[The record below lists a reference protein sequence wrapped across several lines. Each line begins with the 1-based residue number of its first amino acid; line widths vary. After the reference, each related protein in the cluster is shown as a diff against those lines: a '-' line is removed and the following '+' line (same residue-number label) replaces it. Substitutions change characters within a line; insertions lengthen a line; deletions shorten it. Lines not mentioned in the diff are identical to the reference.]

1 MSEDAVG
8 DETDRL
14 TGENTISIGRVEERL
29 RRAHDTFRDL
39 VDNSPFGLY
48 IVDFDFRL
56 VQVSAGAQ
64 PVFANV
70 RPLLGRDL
78 SEVLRIVWPEPFAS
92 AVMGHFRHTLH
103 TGEPYYASSTVERRH
118 DIDTTEWYD
127 WKLGRIVLPDDRFG
141 VVCHFYDLSERLL
154 YEAALLEREERLEQ
168 ALSAADAG
176 SWAVVPATGE
186 FSASDRAL
194 QLHGVSP
201 GTQVSHQGALARVHV
216 DDRAGIEAAI
226 RHTIGTGEAM
236 RTEHRVLQPDG
247 STTWIASHAQ
257 LRHSEGAH
265 TIVVGLVQNITL
277 RKEAEELL
285 RTQRTREREIALS
298 LQRALLPSTLPDH
311 PFVEIGHRYS
321 AGGDGMLVG
330 GDWYDAIAFD
340 DGRIGIMVGDVVGHG
355 LDAAAAMGK
364 LRTAAAA
371 LAPERSPQALLEA
384 LDAFTYRTQAT
395 DFATLSYALYDPATG
410 ELEYA
415 SAGHPPI
422 LVVSPGGA
430 VRQLNGGVSPPL
442 GGPPRRRCQARVT
455 IERAEV
461 LVLYSDGLIE
471 RRTEGLDIGLDRLA
485 DAVRTLSKLP
495 AQDICDHV
503 YRALCG
509 DDSHE
514 DDVVVVA
521 VRVDRA

>member
-1 MSEDAVG
+1 M
-8 DETDRL
+8 
-14 TGENTISIGRVEERL
+14 
-29 RRAHDTFRDL
+29 
-39 VDNSPFGLY
+39 
-48 IVDFDFRL
+48 
-56 VQVSAGAQ
+56 QVSAGAQ

-70 RPLLGRDL
+70 RPLLGRNL

-92 AVMGHFRHTLH
+92 EVIDLFRHTLH
-103 TGEPYYASSTVERRH
+103 TGEPYHAPRTVERRY
-118 DIDTTEWYD
+118 DIDSTELYD
-127 WKLGRIVLPDDRFG
+127 WKLERVVLPDDRFG

-194 QLHGVSP
+194 ELHGFSP
-201 GTQVSHQGALARVHV
+201 GIQVSRRGALAHVHL

-226 RHTIGTGEAM
+226 RHTITTGEAM

-257 LRHSEGAH
+257 LRRSDGAH

-285 RTQRTREREIALS
+285 RAQRTREREIALS
-298 LQRALLPSTLPDH
+298 LQSALLPSTLPDH

-330 GDWYDAIAFD
+330 GDWYDVIAFD

-384 LDAFTYRTQAT
+384 LDAFTYRTHAT
-395 DFATLSYALYDPATG
+395 DFATLSYALYDPGTG

-422 LVVSPGGA
+422 LVVSPAGA
-430 VRQLNGGVSPPL
+430 VRQLDGGVSPPF
-442 GGPPRRRCQARVT
+442 GGPPLRRCQARVT
-455 IERAEV
+455 IERAAV

-471 RRTEGLDIGLDRLA
+471 RRAESLDIGLDRLA
-485 DAVRTLSKLP
+485 DAVRTSRELP

-509 DDSHE
+509 DDAHE

-521 VRVDRA
+521 VRVDRSGPQPGRAVSRLAVETNISGTQEGRDAGQPALVDVEHIDRGARNRS